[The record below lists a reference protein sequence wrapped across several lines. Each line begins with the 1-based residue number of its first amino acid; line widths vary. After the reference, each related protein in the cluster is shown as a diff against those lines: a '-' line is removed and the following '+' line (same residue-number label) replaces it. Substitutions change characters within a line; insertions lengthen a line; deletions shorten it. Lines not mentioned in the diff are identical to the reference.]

1 MNRSSDLLLN
11 EDDESLRKAMAL
23 SLITAREDELRRR
36 QLYRSVEA
44 IPQHVANE
52 MAWEGLHA
60 SSSYPNLT
68 DDSAKSTNTIARPR
82 PQGKLVN
89 KGALNLPVS
98 KPPPPCPRSPRHSR
112 VVPVVPPRPN
122 IAAVSP
128 PKQRLSS
135 NQDDIGGNRGTA
147 GHIAGGVP
155 PRPIVGPHGRTS
167 AKIPPPRPH
176 TIQPSG
182 ATPPKADVDM
192 PLITLS
198 PRILPNSDDFDVSS
212 LDPLCSTS
220 SYSSGATSAS
230 FGEDLRVALNR
241 PGGSAVP
248 ATRNST
254 IAAPVF
260 ESSSSFGMAAA
271 LSYPLCGGT
280 GSVATGPSYPPRG
293 STGSGA
299 ASPSFP
305 SSIVTGLPPVG
316 PFYPQRVN
324 TGSTAT
330 ASSYKPFDHIAADNE
345 INKLLFI
352 DNDLFNT
359 SHKAPIGKPH
369 ADTPASDV
377 AIPVSLG
384 EYNYVQPEDAVTSY
398 DIFNTCDNADDNL
411 MQFAAGYDHHELL
424 TLECFDPL
432 YSVEQPASSE
442 DAASTPDSL
451 ELFPNPF
458 DKFERKETPN
468 PFPVVDPA
476 STHKLLLQSSV
487 SVMSRQS
494 NDVTGDIDV
503 TASKGHTRN
512 ESSGSNSELMD
523 PFSIDNLT
531 SALERK
537 RKKHEKEQKERK
549 TLLRKNAVKIKE
561 EKASRPTASR
571 PTYSRQ
577 SSYLSKG
584 QVRHESKS
592 NQQFVGHFCGDLDLF

>member
-11 EDDESLRKAMAL
+11 DDDDEALRKAKAL

-60 SSSYPNLT
+60 SNSYPNLT
-68 DDSAKSTNTIARPR
+68 DDSAKSTNTIVRPR

-112 VVPVVPPRPN
+112 VVPVVPPRPST
-122 IAAVSP
+122 AAVSP

-167 AKIPPPRPH
+167 AKIPPPRPQ
-176 TIQPSG
+176 TIHPTG
-182 ATPPKADVDM
+182 ATPPKTDIDT

-220 SYSSGATSAS
+220 SYSSGATTTHAS

-248 ATRNST
+248 AARNST
-254 IAAPVF
+254 IEKPFF

-271 LSYPLCGGT
+271 LSYPPCGGT

-305 SSIVTGLPPVG
+305 SKIGAGLPPVG
-316 PFYPQRVN
+316 PFYPQRAN

-330 ASSYKPFDHIAADNE
+330 ASSYQPFDHIAADNE

-359 SHKAPIGKPH
+359 SHKPSVGKPQ
-369 ADTPASDV
+369 ADAPTSDI
-377 AIPVSLG
+377 AIPVSLS
-384 EYNYVQPEDAVTSY
+384 EHNNMRTEDTVTSY
-398 DIFNTCDNADDNL
+398 DIFNTCDNPDDNDNL

-487 SVMSRQS
+487 SVTSRQS
-494 NDVTGDIDV
+494 TDVTSDIDV

-531 SALERK
+531 AALERK

-549 TLLRKNAVKIKE
+549 TLLRKNAVKVKE
-561 EKASRPTASR
+561 ENKSRPAASRPA
-571 PTYSRQ
+571 YSRQ

-584 QVRHESKS
+584 QVRHGSFHIK
-592 NQQFVGHFCGDLDLF
+592 